1 MVPDRTRDLAPIVV
15 LAILVVVSGLA
26 TSGLLSGRQRLVL
39 ATTTS
44 TYDSGLLDYLLP
56 EFEAANHVHVR
67 VIAVG
72 TGQALEIARRGDADV
87 LLTHSP
93 RRERE
98 FFDAGHATRR
108 LPLMYNFYLLV
119 GPPSDPARAAGN
131 NITAALQRIAASQS
145 TFLSRGDGSGTHAR
159 ELDLWALARITPAG
173 RWYKDGGT
181 GMAETLRIADQL
193 GAYTLTDDGT
203 FQRLR
208 PHLLLA
214 VIVQNEPPL
223 ENHYSVMPVNPTLHP
238 SVRSTLAEAFTDWIT
253 SNATK
258 ARIAA
263 YVVNGRQLF
272 TPEG

>member
-272 TPEG
+272 TPEW

>member
-1 MVPDRTRDLAPIVV
+1 MVPDRTRDLAPILI
-15 LAILVVVSGLA
+15 LAALVVVSGIA
-26 TSGLLSGRQRLVL
+26 TSGIFSGRQRLVL

-44 TYDSGLLDYLLP
+44 TYDSGLLEYLLP
-56 EFEAANHVHVR
+56 GFEAEHNTHVR

-72 TGQALEIARRGDADV
+72 TGQALEIAKRGDADV

-119 GPPSDPARAAGN
+119 GPASDPARAAGN
-131 NITAALQRIAASQS
+131 NITIALQRIAASQS
-145 TFLSRGDGSGTHAR
+145 PFLSRGDGSGTHAK
-159 ELDLWALARITPAG
+159 ELDLWARAGVTPAG

-193 GAYTLTDDGT
+193 GSYTLTDDGT

-208 PHLLLA
+208 PQLLLDI
-214 VIVQNEPPL
+214 VVQNEPPL
-223 ENHYSVMPVNPTLHP
+223 ENHYSVMPVNPARHP

-263 YVVNGRQLF
+263 YWVNGRQLF
-272 TPEG
+272 TPEW